1 VNRILQ
7 VTAAAVIVAFAGFMF
22 LSSPLAWEA
31 THAEGD
37 HPDTAVADIENGKTL
52 FRMSGCAVCHMS
64 AGGSDE
70 TRLGGGR
77 ALETT
82 FGTFYMPNISPDP
95 VDGIGNWSTAQ
106 LIHVAREGVAP
117 DGKNQYPA
125 FPYTSYRHMTAN
137 DLRDLFAYL
146 KTLPPVA
153 GKARAHDLKFP
164 FSMRRGVGLWKLAFL
179 DDKPLKSEPAKSA
192 EWSRGRY
199 LVEGAGHCAE
209 CHSPRTSMGSIASGK
224 RYAGGLDAQRKGY
237 VPNVTQDETGI
248 GYWSRNEIASYLKD
262 GASPTGIKAGGE
274 MAAVIGNTARLT
286 SADRQAMATYLKS
299 LPGVASL
306 NAGRPA
312 LNTTAVIRI
321 LPKDDDKA
329 RRSSLA
335 ALATPPDN
343 MAQASVVYVVATKP
357 FTLERPAPGAAPGGD
372 GRLLA
377 MTKLAVV
384 ARDGDL
390 LQVRIDGWQQAGS
403 ESALYALRGQR
414 ILQAL
419 LSPGAVAKVSR
430 ARTSHDADT
439 GLDWYSGSL
448 KVWITRDALSLDLER
463 LQQYASELHAAS
475 CATCHALQP
484 AQTYL
489 ANQWVGNLAAMKR
502 FTSLDDGQYRLLLT
516 YLQYHSKDVGAVKV
530 AAEP

>member
-1 VNRILQ
+1 MSRTLQ
-7 VTAAAVIVAFAGFMF
+7 LIVALGLVAFAGFMV

-31 THAEGD
+31 LNAKRD
-37 HPDTAVADIENGKTL
+37 YPDTALADIENGKTL
-52 FRMSGCAVCHMS
+52 FRVSGCAVCHMS

-77 ALETT
+77 ALKTA

-95 VDGIGNWSTAQ
+95 NDGIGNWTTAQ
-106 LIHVAREGVAP
+106 LIHVAREGVSP

-153 GKARAHDLKFP
+153 GKARNHDLKFP
-164 FSMRRGVGLWKLAFL
+164 FTMRRGVGLWKLVFL
-179 DDKPLKSEPAKSA
+179 DDKPLSNEPAQSA
-192 EWSRGRY
+192 EWLRGRY

-209 CHSPRTSMGSIASGK
+209 CHSPRTALGSIASGK
-224 RYAGGLDAQRKGY
+224 RYAGGLDAQQKGY

-248 GYWSRNEIASYLKD
+248 GYWSINEIANYLKD

-286 SADRQAMATYLKS
+286 PADRRAMATYFKS
-299 LPGVASL
+299 LPGVVSL
-306 NAGRPA
+306 NAGRAA
-312 LNTTAVIRI
+312 LNTTALIRT
-321 LPKDDDKA
+321 LPKEDSKA
-329 RRSSLA
+329 GQSSLA
-335 ALATPPDN
+335 ALATLPDK
-343 MAQASVVYVVATKP
+343 MAQASVLYVVATKP
-357 FTLERPAPGAAPGGD
+357 FTLERAAGAASGGD

-384 ARDGDL
+384 ARDGDS

-403 ESALYALRGQR
+403 ESALYALQGQR

-419 LSPGAVAKVSR
+419 LSPAAVAKVSR
-430 ARTSHDADT
+430 ASTAHDADT
-439 GLDWYSGSL
+439 NLDWYFGSL
-448 KVWITRDALSLDLER
+448 TVWISKDALSTDLAP
-463 LQQYASELHAAS
+463 LQHYASELHAAS

-502 FTSLDDGQYRLLLT
+502 FTSLDDGQYRLLLA
-516 YLQYHSKDVGAVKV
+516 YLQYHSKDVGTIKV
-530 AAEP
+530 AAKP

>member
-1 VNRILQ
+1 MLG
-7 VTAAAVIVAFAGFMF
+7 FAGFM
-22 LSSPLAWEA
+22 LLTSPLAWEA
-31 THAEGD
+31 SHAEGD
-37 HPDTAVADIENGKTL
+37 HPDNAVADIENGKTL

-77 ALETT
+77 PLSTA

-106 LIHVAREGVAP
+106 LIHVAREGVSP

-137 DLRDLFAYL
+137 DLRDLFGYL

-179 DDKPLKSEPAKSA
+179 DDKPLANEPAKSA

-209 CHSPRTSMGSIASGK
+209 CHSPRTAVGSIASGK
-224 RYAGGLDAQRKGY
+224 RYAGGPDAQGKGY

-248 GYWSRNEIASYLKD
+248 GYWSSNEIANYLKD
-262 GASPTGIKAGGE
+262 GASPTGIKVGGE
-274 MAAVIGNTARLT
+274 MAPVIANTARLT
-286 SADRQAMATYLKS
+286 PADRQAMAIYLKS
-299 LPGVASL
+299 LSGVVSL

-312 LNTTAVIRI
+312 LNTTALIRI
-321 LPKDDDKA
+321 LPKDDNKA

-335 ALATPPDN
+335 ALATEPDK
-343 MAQASVVYVVATKP
+343 MAQASVLYVVATKP
-357 FTLERPAPGAAPGGD
+357 FTLERPASGSPSGGD

-377 MTKLAVV
+377 MTKLTVV

-403 ESALYALRGQR
+403 ESALYALQGQR
-414 ILQAL
+414 ILEAL
-419 LSPGAVAKVSR
+419 LSPASVAKVSR
-430 ARTSHDADT
+430 ARTAHDADT
-439 GLDWYSGSL
+439 GLDWYFGSL
-448 KVWITRDALSLDLER
+448 KVWISKDALSVDLER
-463 LQQYASELHAAS
+463 LQHYASELHAAS
-475 CATCHALQP
+475 CATCHAMQP

-516 YLQYHSKDVGAVKV
+516 YLQYHSKDVGAIKI
-530 AAEP
+530 AAKP